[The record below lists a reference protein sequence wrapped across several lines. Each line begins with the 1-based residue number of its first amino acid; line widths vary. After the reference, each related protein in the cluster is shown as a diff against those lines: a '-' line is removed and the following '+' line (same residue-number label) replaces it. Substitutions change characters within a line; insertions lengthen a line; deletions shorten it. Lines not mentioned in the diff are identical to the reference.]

1 MRKPYDWAEALDQI
15 ADEKHIL
22 RCALIEIIFTWESTT
37 DMSTLE
43 NVIQKGREALT
54 KTDVQQD

>member
-22 RCALIEIIFTWESTT
+22 RCALMEIILTWESTS
-37 DMSTLE
+37 DISTLE
-43 NVIQKGREALT
+43 NVMQKGREALT
-54 KTDVQQD
+54 KTDVPQE